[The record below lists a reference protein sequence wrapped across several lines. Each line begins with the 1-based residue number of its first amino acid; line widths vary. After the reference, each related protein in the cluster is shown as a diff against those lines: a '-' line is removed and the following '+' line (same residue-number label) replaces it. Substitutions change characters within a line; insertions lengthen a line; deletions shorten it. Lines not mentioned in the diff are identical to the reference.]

1 MEFIKLKSN
10 KGEIIDGLIQI
21 IPDVYNDERG
31 YFLESW
37 NNNKLNKF
45 LGREIKFTQDN
56 ISKSKKNVIRG
67 LHYQIKPNPQA
78 KLIRCLAGSIF
89 DVAVDIRIN
98 SKTFG
103 QWAGIKLSEKNKFQ
117 FLIPEGFAHGFLSL
131 ENNSIIYYKITNK
144 WVKEL
149 ERAIVWNDKEI
160 DILWPLPDKDFILS
174 QKDENAFS
182 FSEAIKLND
191 IF

>member
-10 KGEIIDGLIQI
+10 KEEIIEGLIKI

-37 NNNKLNKF
+37 NENNLNKF

-56 ISKSKKNVIRG
+56 VSKSKKNVIRG
-67 LHYQIKPNPQA
+67 LHYQIEPNPQS
-78 KLIRCLAGSIF
+78 KLIRCLSGSIF

-103 QWAGIKLSEKNKFQ
+103 QWAAIELSEQNKFQ
-117 FLIPEGFAHGFLSL
+117 LLIPEGFAHGFLSL
-131 ENNSIIYYKITNK
+131 ENDSILYYKTTNK

-149 ERAIVWNDKEI
+149 ERTILWNDKEI
-160 DILWPLPDKDFILS
+160 DILWPLLIR
-174 QKDENAFS
+174 
-182 FSEAIKLND
+182 I
-191 IF
+191 

>member
-1 MEFIKLKSN
+1 LEFIKLKSN